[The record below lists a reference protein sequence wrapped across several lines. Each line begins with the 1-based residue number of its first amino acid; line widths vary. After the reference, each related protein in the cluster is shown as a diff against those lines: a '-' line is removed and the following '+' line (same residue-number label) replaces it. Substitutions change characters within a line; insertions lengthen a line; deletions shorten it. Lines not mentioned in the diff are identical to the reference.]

1 MIKVVE
7 KKPNTKKVQEPMYLL
22 TYNYMIGDANGDT
35 SEEIDISLNNPFIER
50 YVTALNKLKP
60 TKGHWGVMLEDVR
73 MYAHLKE
80 GQITQ
85 DEYIIL
91 QTVFSYGEYD
101 PIEADDF
108 DEKDNPL
115 MLSDED
121 KEHLAEFADG
131 VRADAEYSF
140 LVFQGANLLYI
151 DEYGKGH
158 QTEFVD

>member
-1 MIKVVE
+1 MIKLIE
-7 KKPNTKKVQEPMYLL
+7 KVPSTEKIQEPTYVL

-35 SEEIDISLNNPFIER
+35 LEEVDISVNNPFIEK
-50 YVTALNKLKP
+50 YVTALNKLQA
-60 TKGHWGVMLEDVR
+60 TKGHWGVMLEEGR
-73 MYAHLKE
+73 MYAHFQE

-91 QTVFSYGEYD
+91 QTAFSYGDYD

-108 DEKDNPL
+108 SEEDKPL
-115 MLSDED
+115 MLSEED
-121 KEHLAEFADG
+121 KEFLAEFGEG

-140 LVFQGANLLYI
+140 LVFEGAYLVYV
-151 DEYGKGH
+151 DEFGVAH